1 MTDTPTRPPR
11 ARPASDQVA
20 APRVGGAVVSRRGL
34 LRTTAVVSTGAV
46 LGAGA
51 LAACGSGAEVT
62 EDMRI
67 AQQLAP
73 LSVAASVD
81 AAAATALAARAPDRA
96 AALAVIAAERQ
107 THATLINDEIAR
119 LSPDVA
125 RPSSASGVVADPSP
139 AATTGADAASPTSSA
154 PSVTEAAAAV
164 TSVDDLRGRLSDAR
178 SAAAGLA
185 VAGQGYRAGML
196 GSVAAALTAEI
207 EVQLA

>member
-1 MTDTPTRPPR
+1 MTVLHPALLTR
-11 ARPASDQVA
+11 SVLT
-20 APRVGGAVVSRRGL
+20 RRGL
-34 LRTTAVVSTGAV
+34 LRNTAVVSTGVV
-46 LGAGA
+46 LGAAG
-51 LAACGSGAEVT
+51 LAACGDSAEVT

-67 AQQLAP
+67 AQQLQP
-73 LSVAASVD
+73 LSIAASVD

-96 AALAVIAAERQ
+96 AALTVIAAERQ

-125 RPSSASGVVADPSP
+125 RPSSTSGVVADPSP
-139 AATTGADAASPTSSA
+139 VATTGGAAAPTSSA
-154 PSVTEAAAAV
+154 PSVADAAAAV
-164 TSVDDLRGRLSDAR
+164 ATVDDLRARLSDAR
-178 SAAAGLA
+178 STAAGLA

>member
-1 MTDTPTRPPR
+1 MTV
-11 ARPASDQVA
+11 ARPTL
-20 APRVGGAVVSRRGL
+20 APRSVVSRRGL
-34 LRTTAVVSTGAV
+34 LRNTAAVSTGVV
-46 LGAGA
+46 LGAGV
-51 LAACGSGAEVT
+51 LAACGDSAEMT

-67 AQQLAP
+67 AQQLEP

-119 LSPDVA
+119 LSPDLA
-125 RPSSASGVVADPSP
+125 RPSSTSGVVADPSP
-139 AATTGADAASPTSSA
+139 VTTTGGADAAPTSAA
-154 PSVTEAAAAV
+154 PSVRDAAAAV
-164 TSVDDLRGRLSDAR
+164 TTVDDLRARLSDAR

-185 VAGQGYRAGML
+185 IAGQGYRAGML

-207 EVQLA
+207 EVQLS

>member
-1 MTDTPTRPPR
+1 MTV
-11 ARPASDQVA
+11 ARPTLV
-20 APRVGGAVVSRRGL
+20 PRSVVSRRGL
-34 LRTTAVVSTGAV
+34 LRNTAAVSTGVV
-46 LGAGA
+46 LGAGV
-51 LAACGSGAEVT
+51 LAACGDSAEMT

-67 AQQLAP
+67 AQQLEP

-119 LSPDVA
+119 LSPDLA
-125 RPSSASGVVADPSP
+125 RPSSTSGVVADPSP
-139 AATTGADAASPTSSA
+139 VTTTGGDPAPVSAA
-154 PSVTEAAAAV
+154 PSVRDAAAAV
-164 TSVDDLRGRLSDAR
+164 TTVDDLRARLSDAR

-185 VAGQGYRAGML
+185 IAGQGYRAGML

>member
-1 MTDTPTRPPR
+1 MTV
-11 ARPASDQVA
+11 ARPTLV
-20 APRVGGAVVSRRGL
+20 PRSVVSRRGL
-34 LRTTAVVSTGAV
+34 LRNTAAVSTGVV
-46 LGAGA
+46 LGAGV
-51 LAACGSGAEVT
+51 LAACGDSAEMT

-67 AQQLAP
+67 AQQLEP

-119 LSPDVA
+119 LSPDLA
-125 RPSSASGVVADPSP
+125 RPSSTSGVVADPSP
-139 AATTGADAASPTSSA
+139 VTTTGGDPAPTSAA
-154 PSVTEAAAAV
+154 PSVRDAAAPV
-164 TSVDDLRGRLSDAR
+164 TTVDDLRARLSDAR

-185 VAGQGYRAGML
+185 IAGQGYRAGML

>member
-1 MTDTPTRPPR
+1 M
-11 ARPASDQVA
+11 
-20 APRVGGAVVSRRGL
+20 
-34 LRTTAVVSTGAV
+34 
-46 LGAGA
+46 
-51 LAACGSGAEVT
+51 T

-67 AQQLAP
+67 AQQLEP

-119 LSPDVA
+119 LSPDLA
-125 RPSSASGVVADPSP
+125 RPSSTSGVVADPSP
-139 AATTGADAASPTSSA
+139 VTTTGGDPAPTSAA
-154 PSVTEAAAAV
+154 PSVRDAAAPV
-164 TSVDDLRGRLSDAR
+164 TTVDDLRARLSDAR

-185 VAGQGYRAGML
+185 IAGQGYRAGML

>member
-1 MTDTPTRPPR
+1 M
-11 ARPASDQVA
+11 
-20 APRVGGAVVSRRGL
+20 SRRGL
-34 LRTTAVVSTGAV
+34 LRNTAAVSTGVV
-46 LGAGA
+46 LGAGV
-51 LAACGSGAEVT
+51 LAACGDSAEMT

-67 AQQLAP
+67 AQQLEP

-119 LSPDVA
+119 LSPDLA
-125 RPSSASGVVADPSP
+125 RPSSTSGVVADPSP
-139 AATTGADAASPTSSA
+139 VTTTGDPAPTSAA
-154 PSVTEAAAAV
+154 PSVRDAAAAV
-164 TSVDDLRGRLSDAR
+164 TTVDDLRARLSDAR

-185 VAGQGYRAGML
+185 IAGQGYRAGML

>member
-1 MTDTPTRPPR
+1 MTV
-11 ARPASDQVA
+11 ARPTLV
-20 APRVGGAVVSRRGL
+20 PRSVVSRRGL
-34 LRTTAVVSTGAV
+34 LRNTAAVSTGVV
-46 LGAGA
+46 LGAGV
-51 LAACGSGAEVT
+51 LAACGDSAEMT

-67 AQQLAP
+67 AQQLEP

-119 LSPDVA
+119 LSPDLA
-125 RPSSASGVVADPSP
+125 RPSSTSGVVADPSP
-139 AATTGADAASPTSSA
+139 VTTTGDPAPTSAA
-154 PSVTEAAAAV
+154 PSVRDAAAAV
-164 TSVDDLRGRLSDAR
+164 TTVDDLRARLSDAR

-185 VAGQGYRAGML
+185 IAGQGYRAGML